1 MTKPPGKIANGRTNT
16 RSARPA
22 NLLTAPHSGS
32 SRRLLVLSAV
42 SPRLFRRAQCFFMD
56 SERPVLVVLG
66 TGFGAVSLIKDI
78 DVERFDVRV
87 VSPRNHFLFTPLL
100 PSTTVGTLEFR
111 SIIEPIRKAR
121 KGIKFHQALCTRIRH
136 EDNVIEC
143 AGAFKGNPFELKYD
157 YLVIAVG
164 AVSNTFGIPGVNEHA
179 FLLKELSDA
188 RAIRQR
194 IGECFERA
202 YKPGRTQD
210 EIRGL
215 LHFVVV
221 GGGPTGVEFA
231 AELHDFVTQDV
242 RRWYPDM
249 QQHVRITLLE
259 AKGEILTQ
267 FDAKLGAYAQRHFSR
282 MRVEIR
288 TESMVK
294 EVLEDRVILSS
305 GEQIPCGLVVWST
318 GIGPTQ
324 LVADLPFHK
333 DPMKRLLV
341 DEHFLV
347 LGARNIYAVGDCA
360 GVQGQDHPPTAQ
372 VAQQEGAYLAKNLNR
387 MVRRKDVR
395 PFEYRH
401 MGMLA
406 YIGERRAL
414 ADLKNVKGKGFATW
428 LFWRSAYVTKLM
440 SFKSKLLV
448 VQDWLRTF
456 LFGRDISHF

>member
-1 MTKPPGKIANGRTNT
+1 MESNH
-16 RSARPA
+16 RPT
-22 NLLTAPHSGS
+22 LI
-32 SRRLLVLSAV
+32 
-42 SPRLFRRAQCFFMD
+42 
-56 SERPVLVVLG
+56 VLG
-66 TGFGAVSLIKDI
+66 TGFGALSLVKAI

-100 PSTTVGTLEFR
+100 PSTTVGTIEFR

-121 KGIKFHQALCTRIRH
+121 KGIQFHQATCTTIRP

-143 AGAFKGNPFELKYD
+143 TGAFKGKPFELTYD
-157 YLVIAVG
+157 HLVVAVG
-164 AVSNTFGIPGVNEHA
+164 AVSNTFGIPGVGEHA

-188 RAIRQR
+188 RGIRQR
-194 IGECFERA
+194 ICECFERA
-202 YKPGRTQD
+202 YKPNRTEE

-242 RRWYPDM
+242 RRWFPDM
-249 QQHVRITLLE
+249 QDHVQITLLE

-282 MRVEIR
+282 MRVTVR

-294 EVLEDRVILSS
+294 EVREDSVILNT
-305 GEQIPCGLVVWST
+305 GEEIPCGLVVWST
-318 GIGPTQ
+318 GIGPTK
-324 LVADLPFHK
+324 LVDNLPFKK
-333 DPMKRLLV
+333 DAMKRLVV
-341 DEHFLV
+341 DDHFLV
-347 LGARNIYAVGDCA
+347 SGAKNIYAVGDCTC
-360 GVQGQDHPPTAQ
+360 VEGQDHPPTAQ
-372 VAQQEGAYLAKNLNR
+372 VAQQEGAYLAKILNR
-387 MVRRKDVR
+387 LVRQKTAE

-448 VQDWLRTF
+448 LGDWFRTF